1 MRQFSQRVFIGGLS
15 LALVATIALLGVAI
29 AQQQQRSRADL
40 VDRFEIRAQLAARF
54 VEAYVEELAGHQRD
68 VAATRLAAPHVTR
81 ADFEQVV
88 AGGSYPAAVLLD
100 TQGRLLHVAPR
111 APRLQGRRL
120 TSGYA
125 HLRAAVTTGRIAVS
139 NVVPSAALGIP
150 VAAVAVPFWS
160 PSGRRVFSGA
170 YDLAHSPLSAYLANF
185 HPVRSAR
192 AAILDAN
199 GRIVASDGRA
209 PWRGSEGTAVAEIP
223 VAGTP
228 WKVRASVSERQ
239 LLAPVGGARTW
250 LPWLILAAL
259 AALGA
264 VAITLASRR
273 RRSQQQLREAHAE
286 LTYLAMHDPLTGLW
300 NRRRFE
306 EELVRTV
313 GRAHRYGESAALLV
327 LDVDRFKAVNDA
339 SGTTSVTR

>member
-1 MRQFSQRVFIGGLS
+1 
-15 LALVATIALLGVAI
+15 
-29 AQQQQRSRADL
+29 
-40 VDRFEIRAQLAARF
+40 
-54 VEAYVEELAGHQRD
+54 
-68 VAATRLAAPHVTR
+68 
-81 ADFEQVV
+81 
-88 AGGSYPAAVLLD
+88 VLLD
-100 TQGRLLHVAPR
+100 SHGRLLQVTPR

-120 TSGYA
+120 TAEHA

-150 VAAVAVPFWS
+150 VAAVAVPFWT
-160 PSGRRVFSGA
+160 PNGRRVFSGA

-185 HPVRSAR
+185 HPVPSAR

-209 PWRGSEGTAVAEIP
+209 PSRGKESTVVAEIP

-228 WKVRASVSERQ
+228 WKVRASVSEPQ

-273 RRSQQQLREAHAE
+273 RRAQQPLREAHAE

-306 EELVRTV
+306 EELVPR
-313 GRAHRYGESAALLV
+313 SAPPP
-327 LDVDRFKAVNDA
+327 A
-339 SGTTSVTR
+339 SASR